1 MHIGSCDSGGMAHA
15 VSGRRAHKTRSRRQ
29 DGYKAH
35 LVVEPETGI
44 ITDAALTPASGPDNS
59 DAAVGI
65 DLLAGAL
72 SRCREQPLNEPTMS
86 VDSRGH
92 RPVLS
97 GDRRLRGGRILSQP
111 TWSQWLP

>member
-1 MHIGSCDSGGMAHA
+1 MRCRA
-15 VSGRRAHKTRSRRQ
+15 RRAHKTRSRRQ